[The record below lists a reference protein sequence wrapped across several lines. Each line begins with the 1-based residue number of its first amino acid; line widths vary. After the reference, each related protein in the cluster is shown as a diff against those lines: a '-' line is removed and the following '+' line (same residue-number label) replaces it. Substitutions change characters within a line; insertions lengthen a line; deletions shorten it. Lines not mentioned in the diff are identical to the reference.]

1 MQFADTVR
9 TIPRGIPRRRPE
21 RKQLQKA
28 VSIVAP
34 ITIAIVGVTLS
45 RIPGVFYSWAID
57 AVLFFLLPSL
67 LALIVTRSDLR
78 KHGLGLGNKT
88 LGVIA
93 AVVGAGLS
101 VGIVAFGA
109 AISPGVQTYYGNR
122 TMSLDLVVSVAVY
135 MFAWEYLLRGYLLT
149 VLEPKIGFH
158 KANIVQ
164 SVIFFFAH
172 SGKPPLEFY
181 STAITGPLFG
191 YVSQKTRS
199 VYSMV
204 FIHTVIYLSVVYF
217 TQ

>member
-1 MQFADTVR
+1 MQFANTVR
-9 TIPRGIPRRRPE
+9 TIPRGFSRDRLEKR
-21 RKQLQKA
+21 QLRKA
-28 VSIVAP
+28 VSIVVP
-34 ITIAIVGVTLS
+34 ITIAIVGVSVS
-45 RIPGVFYSWAID
+45 RMPGVFYSWAID
-57 AVLFFLLPSL
+57 AVLLFLLPAL
-67 LALIVTRSDLR
+67 LVLIVTRSDLR

-88 LGVIA
+88 LGAIA
-93 AVVGAGLS
+93 AVVGAALS
-101 VGIVAFGA
+101 IGIVAFGA
-109 AISPGVQTYYGNR
+109 AISPGVQSYYGNR

-172 SGKPPLEFY
+172 SAKPPLEFY

-191 YVSQKTRS
+191 YISHKTRS